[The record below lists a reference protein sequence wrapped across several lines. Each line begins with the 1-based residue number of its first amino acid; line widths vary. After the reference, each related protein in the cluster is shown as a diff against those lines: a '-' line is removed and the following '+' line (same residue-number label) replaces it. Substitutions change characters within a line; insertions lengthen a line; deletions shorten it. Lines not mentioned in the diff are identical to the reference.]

1 MGNKLHL
8 LRRRKNKNKAGE
20 DFILEDYEIYDQFTL
35 ERQPSIIHYN
45 RDILVSKI
53 KSDPFKEYKVIKNIG
68 EGSFGKVD
76 LVEHL
81 ITGKIRAMKVIQK
94 KNMAQQ
100 NNEASVLNELNILK
114 KIDHQNVVRVYEF
127 FSDADNYY
135 LITEY
140 CEGGDLYE
148 SVKDKRLSEVQVACI
163 MYQILSALNHLH
175 KMKIMHR
182 DLKPENILVYK
193 QEEDGLYRVKIC
205 DFGTSHLFQFGDT
218 EKIIMGSSYYIAPE
232 VLNRNYDFKC
242 DLWSCGVIMYVLLTK
257 KVPFAGQGD
266 KEVRRSIIKR
276 RYNSD
281 PLKSYSQYIQEL
293 IQALLEKNPEKRIN
307 AETALT
313 YQLFKV
319 YKCKDTINKIDLK
332 NMNVYI
338 ENIKK
343 YKKRNAFKETVI
355 SYLIHNCDLSEI
367 GEILKLFNKFDSDQ
381 KGKIAFM
388 EFYNGLCEITNEK
401 LNQDDVREIF
411 LNVDTNKNNY
421 IEQEEFV
428 KAAVDKKMF
437 LNENMIR
444 FAFNFFDPSKNG
456 LITLDD
462 INLLFK
468 DSCEKDAD
476 LPTELKKILDSID
489 TNKNGEIDFEEFS
502 KFMKNFLEQL

>member
-355 SYLIHNCDLSEI
+355 SYLIHNCELSEI
-367 GEILKLFNKFDSDQ
+367 GKILKLFNKFDSDQ

>member
-35 ERQPSIIHYN
+35 DRQPSIIHYN
-45 RDILVSKI
+45 REILVSKI

-343 YKKRNAFKETVI
+343 YKKGNAFKETVI